1 MESVV
6 DLVKSVQRGCEVN
19 RVLEVLKVLLE
30 LQESMEL

>member
-6 DLVKSVQRGCEVN
+6 DLVKWVQRGYEVN